1 MKINNLMKRLS
12 ATIVAIA
19 LTFSSLVL
27 PLDAIA
33 AASSSTAVT
42 EDITATATIAEI
54 TAVRKL
60 LPRSLISQISTTA
73 VRANGQAEMSACHSL

>member
-42 EDITATATIAEI
+42 EDTTATATIAEI